1 MDINAEMHFTQLPS
15 VAIERSKMPVNTN
28 HKTTFDAGKLI
39 PVFVD
44 EILPG
49 STYSLDVSS
58 IVRMATPVF
67 PVMDDAK
74 LDLYWFFV
82 PNRLVWEHWQD
93 FCGENNTTYWEQPI
107 EYEVP
112 QLAAP
117 EGGWTEGTLA
127 DYFRIPTKVDGF
139 TVNALPFRAYAKIW
153 NDWFRD
159 ENLKQPCDISLDET
173 QQTGVNTG
181 NYITDV
187 QLGGLPAPVAKFHDF
202 YTSCLPN
209 PQKGQAAGFDLGA
222 TFGGTYPVYGNG
234 KAVGLSALANGGNIL
249 SFGLYA
255 EKPSSAYASHY
266 LSGATN
272 AFGYSVGDS
281 VTTSGGYGFANGDYA
296 VGVVESGESG
306 LQTSIPDTRIG
317 GQITINELR
326 EAFAVQRFLELQA
339 RAGSRYVEIL
349 RSSFGV
355 ISDDARLQ
363 RSEYLGGARVDIQ
376 MDSVVQTSNS
386 NSDAGTTPQGNV
398 AGYSST
404 GVRRDA
410 GFTHSFVEHGYLFC
424 LACVRNVNTYQQG
437 LMEMWQRKSK
447 LDFYW
452 PTFAHIGEQPVKNK
466 TIYLQSDTVVDEDGD
481 IVNDQTFGFQE
492 AWASYRFKP
501 SGVSG
506 LMRSNA
512 TGTLDS
518 WHYADYYESL
528 PTLSSGWIDSDKA
541 NINRTLAVQDENQFI
556 ADFNFSG
563 SQVLPMPTYSVPGLI
578 DHF

>member
-58 IVRMATPVF
+58 IVRMATPIF

-82 PNRLVWEHWQD
+82 PNRLVWEHWQE

-159 ENLKQPCDISLDET
+159 ENLKQPCDIALDET

-202 YTSCLPN
+202 YTSCLPS

-234 KAVGLSALANGGNIL
+234 KSVGFYGVKDGTSDLVD
-249 SFGLYA
+249 FGLYWTG
-255 EKPSSAYASHY
+255 S
-266 LSGATN
+266 
-272 AFGYSVGDS
+272 AFGSQTRMYDQ
-281 VTTSGGYGFANGDYA
+281 D
-296 VGVVESGESG
+296 VGVNPGTVPGNVNPDSGKSLGIVLSGESG
-306 LQTSIPDTRIG
+306 MQVTIPEQTIG

-386 NSDAGTTPQGNV
+386 NTSAGTTPQGNV

-466 TIYLQSDTVVDEDGD
+466 TIFLQSDTVVDADGD

-492 AWASYRFKP
+492 AWASYRYKP

-518 WHYADYYESL
+518 WHYADYYNAL